1 MCVSDLIDAY
11 RLLNLYYGRE
21 LSGKVEPD
29 WDTVASLGKTELAA
43 KYPAIAAAMDE
54 VVAASSEDREDFKYE
69 FNRLF
74 VGPEKLPA
82 APYETVY
89 LSPERT
95 LMRQHTLSVREAY
108 LNAGLVVDKKNVEP
122 DDHFAYEC
130 AFAAYLLEQIEA
142 ENDGEGKGLSASEAR
157 KALAAF
163 TKEHLSRWAPLH
175 AEAVESNTDSAL
187 CKGFAHLMAA
197 VVEATADMFPPA
209 ETQEAVDA

>member
-21 LSGKVEPD
+21 FSGKIEPN
-29 WDTVASLGKTELAA
+29 WESVASLGETELAA

-54 VVAASSEDREDFKYE
+54 VVSASGEDRADFKYE

-108 LNAGLVVDKKNVEP
+108 LDAGLVVDKKNVEP

-130 AFAAYLLEQIEA
+130 AFAAYLLEQIEK
-142 ENDGEGKGLSASEAR
+142 ENEEGDGLSASEAR

-163 TKEHLSRWAPLH
+163 TDEHLSRWAPLH
-175 AEAVESNTDSAL
+175 AEAVDSNTDSAL
-187 CKGFAHLMAA
+187 CKGFAHLMVA
-197 VVEATADMFPPA
+197 VVDATADMFPPA
-209 ETQEAVDA
+209 ETEEAVDA